1 MKLWFC
7 PRHCKLPK
15 IRFKQAQEWPFYS
28 FLILFWVISSCFYL
42 RLYIHCYILL
52 TLCLWAVS
60 SPLTGRCFFFPS
72 HCPTHP
78 PTHTLLS
85 LSLCCE
91 GSGWRGGKQADS
103 GASGWQTE
111 LMCRAKSR
119 QSGRLSIHSP
129 LPPTSPLPLRT
140 VPEHHHPSGWWPIAL
155 HPHKN
160 SPSHYSSASLGAARS
175 LASLPGLRIW
185 LCRHRLATTPL
196 LPLVP
201 LTPLL

>member
-1 MKLWFC
+1 MQVTKNQIQTIPRMTFLLICNTLWVFS
-7 PRHCKLPK
+7 L
-15 IRFKQAQEWPFYS
+15 
-28 FLILFWVISSCFYL
+28 CFYM

-52 TLCLWAVS
+52 TLCLWDVCF
-60 SPLTGRCFFFPS
+60 PLTGRLFSPA

-78 PTHTLLS
+78 PTHMLLS

-103 GASGWQTE
+103 GASGWQTQ

-119 QSGRLSIHSP
+119 QSGRLSIHYP
-129 LPPTSPLPLRT
+129 LPPTSPLPLHT
-140 VPEHHHPSGWWPIAL
+140 VPVHQHPSGWWPIAL

-185 LCRHRLATTPL
+185 LCRHRLATTPSSSL
-196 LPLVP
+196 IIGQALFL
-201 LTPLL
+201 